1 MLIFVVF
8 SCSCVLGKTTNTAK
22 TDEAAVSPVTSYAV
36 PQAVTTVAATEAVS
50 KQASN
55 HETKTAVTHK
65 APVKKVKTVETAN
78 AGPIPTPDALTKL
91 VDDIK
96 AADKNFYA
104 TKTNITLKTTYTQAQ
119 ASGAAQAPQV
129 AKGAEIIEK
138 KDKFRVHYTEP
149 TEQIMVSDG
158 KTIWIYTPELKQ
170 VMKQSMEGADM
181 NAKVFTDMGNS
192 IARYVKN
199 SKTTLTSDDNTYSL
213 DMVPLKDSGLNYEEV
228 TAKIDKKSMEPVY
241 LSMKYDG
248 ALMEVTFEDT
258 VNYTKAQ
265 AAKEPSL
272 SSKNFSFKAPEGTE
286 EIDAA
291 SLTGSMQK
299 DSAK

>member
-1 MLIFVVF
+1 M
-8 SCSCVLGKTTNTAK
+8 AK
-22 TDEAAVSPVTSYAV
+22 TDESAVLPEMASAV
-36 PQAVTTVAATEAVS
+36 PQTATTVTEPEVVSQQAAT
-50 KQASN
+50 
-55 HETKTAVTHK
+55 HETKTAYVHK
-65 APVKKVKTVETAN
+65 AHAKNPKTVKTAKTDTLPET
-78 AGPIPTPDALTKL
+78 DAVTKL
-91 VDDIK
+91 VDEIK

-104 TKTNITLKTTYTQAQ
+104 TKTKITLKTTYTQAQ
-119 ASGAAQAPQV
+119 ASGAAQAPQI
-129 AKGAEIIEK
+129 AKGEAIIEK
-138 KDKFRVHYTEP
+138 KDKFSVHYTEP

-181 NAKVFTDMGNS
+181 NTKVFTDMGNS

-199 SKTTLTSDDNTYSL
+199 SRTTLTSDKNIYSL
-213 DMVPLKDSGLNYEEV
+213 DMVPLKESGLNYQEI
-228 TAKIDKKSMEPVY
+228 TAKIDKKTMEPVY

-258 VNYTKAQ
+258 INYTKAQ

-272 SSKNFSFKAPEGTE
+272 LAKNFIFKAPEGTE

-291 SLTGSMQK
+291 SLTDGMQK
-299 DSAK
+299 

>member
-1 MLIFVVF
+1 M
-8 SCSCVLGKTTNTAK
+8 
-22 TDEAAVSPVTSYAV
+22 
-36 PQAVTTVAATEAVS
+36 
-50 KQASN
+50 
-55 HETKTAVTHK
+55 
-65 APVKKVKTVETAN
+65 
-78 AGPIPTPDALTKL
+78 
-91 VDDIK
+91 
-96 AADKNFYA
+96 
-104 TKTNITLKTTYTQAQ
+104 
-119 ASGAAQAPQV
+119 
-129 AKGAEIIEK
+129 AKGAAIIEK

-213 DMVPLKDSGLNYEEV
+213 DMFPLKDSGLNYEEV

-272 SSKNFSFKAPEGTE
+272 EGTE